1 MESMKQ
7 NKSIKILVIILI
19 LLIVVAGVLL
29 AIKIIGD
36 NNKQEVNNNVASQN
50 SEQTNTATVV
60 EVKEPQI
67 FQGSDRPIAVMI
79 DNHRG
84 ALPQAGLNDAYLVYE
99 MIVEGGESRLMALF
113 KGVNLEQIG
122 PVRSAR
128 HYFLDYALE
137 NDAIYVH
144 FGWSPQA
151 QSDISR
157 LSVDNING
165 IYESSTSFWRTK
177 DKNAPHNVATST
189 EKILEIANRK
199 GYSTQSNQE
208 SVLNYVADPVNLDS
222 EMIATTVTIPYS
234 NSNEVTYEYDEATQ
248 RYVRYDRG
256 EKQVDWVTGETVTTK
271 NIIIVKVKNT
281 TLNDGE
287 NKGRQTLD
295 NIKTL
300 DGYYITNGKAIAIT
314 CEKTDRAE
322 QTVYKDLEGNE
333 IEVNDGNTFIQM
345 CPIDSEI
352 VIEPGEKSAEEVQTN
367 TMQTNTQE

>member
-36 NNKQEVNNNVASQN
+36 SNKQEVNNNVASQN

-67 FQGSDRPIAVMI
+67 FQGSDRPVAVMI

-352 VIEPGEKSAEEVQTN
+352 VIEPGEESAEEVQTN